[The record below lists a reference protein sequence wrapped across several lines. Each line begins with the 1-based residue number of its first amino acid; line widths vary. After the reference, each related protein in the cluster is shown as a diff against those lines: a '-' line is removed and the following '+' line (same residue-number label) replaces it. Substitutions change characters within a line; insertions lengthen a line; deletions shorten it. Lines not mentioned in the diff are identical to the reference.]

1 MFANFATKKQ
11 PVQFAKKL
19 KMEGAEPKD
28 DENLQKTVST
38 FLVAEHIDV
47 QATVFNAF
55 WINDFWYVNCTKK
68 PKLI

>member
-28 DENLQKTVST
+28 DEDLQKTVST

-55 WINDFWYVNCTKK
+55 
-68 PKLI
+68 